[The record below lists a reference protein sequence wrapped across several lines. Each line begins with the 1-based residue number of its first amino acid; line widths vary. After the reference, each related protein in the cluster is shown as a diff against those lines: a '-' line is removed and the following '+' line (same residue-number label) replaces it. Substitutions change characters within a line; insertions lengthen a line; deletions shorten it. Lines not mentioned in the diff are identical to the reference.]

1 MIIKGKPCIVF
12 DIECLKNVFTCTCK
26 NTETSKIITFEISH
40 RSFDLLEM
48 CKYFLTEDAY
58 FVGYNNLHYDNPI
71 INYCI
76 EYSYTYA
83 DYNYKKWTESIFNL
97 SKLIIDKEGDVE
109 RWKKYKYS
117 TQFLTIDLLTM
128 LYSTALRVG
137 LKTMQVTMHYKNV
150 EEFIIDW
157 NKDLT
162 DNEIETLILYNI
174 NDVESTEE
182 LLNRCKK
189 QLELR
194 VEVEKEY
201 DIDCLSLDN
210 VNLGMEILKTQYMKQ
225 TGISWWDLKDLRSPA
240 EYIDLEKV
248 IFPWIKFKSKTLQT
262 VLADMK
268 NQHLVSPGRK
278 GYENTFTF
286 AGMSVTIGVGGI
298 HGDCGTCII
307 KPNDDEVLLEPDVAS
322 LYPSM
327 IIEHKLYPPHLG
339 PVFLDVYS
347 GIKVERLEAKHSGAK
362 AKNTMLKYSLN
373 GLSGNLQNEY
383 SWCYSPFT
391 VMQIRI
397 NGQLLLLMLAERLIE
412 IGCKLKQINTDGIVV
427 LMKKNRID
435 KYKQICSEWEKETKL
450 TLETEEFEAI
460 YQLAINDYFGIT
472 PKFKETHDYDD
483 EDSIKKK
490 GAFLTK
496 VELGKGLTPKIIPE
510 AVIKFFVEGIP
521 VEDTIKSCT
530 DIRKFLMSEKTG
542 KQWTVEYNEQVQ
554 QRTNRFYVSNNG
566 YYLWKWKIDDR
577 KYIKKNNKS
586 IPNPNYGGKLYQN
599 MLVGYGVTLLNKFD
613 NNMQHDINYQYYII
627 QAKKIIEQLKP
638 RQLSLFDFD

>member
-12 DIECLKNVFTCTCK
+12 DIECLRNVFTCTCK

-40 RSFDLLEM
+40 RHFDLFDM

-58 FVGYNNLHYDNPI
+58 FVGYNNIHYDNPI

-76 EYSYTYA
+76 EYSHICSNL
-83 DYNYKKWTESIFNL
+83 DYRQWTESIFNL
-97 SKLIIDKEGDVE
+97 SKIIISDNDAEKEK
-109 RWKKYKYS
+109 WKKYKYS

-137 LKTMQVTMHYKNV
+137 LKAMQVTMHYKNV
-150 EEFIIDW
+150 EEFVIDW
-157 NKDLT
+157 NKDIT
-162 DNEIETLILYNI
+162 DSEIETLILYNI

-201 DIDCLSLDN
+201 NIDCLSLDN
-210 VNLGMEILKTQYMKQ
+210 VNLGMEILKTQYMKK
-225 TGISWWDLKDLRSPA
+225 TGINWWDLKDLRSPA
-240 EYIDLEKV
+240 DTVDLEKV
-248 IFPWIKFKSKTLQT
+248 IFPWIKFRSKTLQD
-262 VLADMK
+262 VLTDMK
-268 NQHLVSPGRK
+268 CQHSVSPGRK
-278 GYENTFTF
+278 GYINTFAF
-286 AGMSVTIGVGGI
+286 AGMSVTVGVGGI

-327 IIEHKLYPPHLG
+327 IIEHELYPPHLG
-339 PVFLDVYS
+339 HEFLDVYS
-347 GIKVERLEAKHSGAK
+347 GIRTERLDAKHSGAK
-362 AKNTMLKYSLN
+362 AKNIMLKYSLN
-373 GLSGNLQNEY
+373 GLSGNLQNEF

-427 LMKKNRID
+427 LMKKNRMD
-435 KYKQICSEWEKETKL
+435 EYKQICSEWEKETKL
-450 TLETEEFEAI
+450 TLETEEFKSL
-460 YQLAINDYFGIT
+460 YQLAINDYFGVA
-472 PKFKETHDYDD
+472 PDGE
-483 EDSIKKK
+483 IKKK
-490 GAFLTK
+490 GIFLTE

-510 AVIKFFVEGIP
+510 AVIKFFVDGVP
-521 VEDTIKSCT
+521 VEDTIKNCT

-577 KYIKKNNKS
+577 KDIKKGGKTV
-586 IPNPNYGGKLYQN
+586 PNPNYGGKLYQN
-599 MLVGYGVTLLNKFD
+599 MLVGYGVTLLNRFD
-613 NNMQHDINYQYYII
+613 DNMQHDINYQYYII